1 MENQRH
7 GSPDR
12 FLMSSEEARPIA
24 AAREAFSI
32 CPKAD
37 LML

>member
-7 GSPDR
+7 GSPDC
-12 FLMSSEEARPIA
+12 FLMSSEEAWPMG